1 MPHIH
6 IKHCFRHAN
15 RCVDRLAR
23 MSFSQISNFSL
34 FDSSHVD
41 MIDVIENDLNACISI
56 DYVLN
61 FVVPLS
67 LF

>member
-6 IKHCFRHAN
+6 IKHCFRQAN

-41 MIDVIENDLNACISI
+41 MIDVIENDLNGCISI
-56 DYVLN
+56 DYVLK

>member
-6 IKHCFRHAN
+6 IKHCFRQAN

-41 MIDVIENDLNACISI
+41 MIDVIENDLNGMYFDRLCPELCSSA
-56 DYVLN
+56 
-61 FVVPLS
+61 
-67 LF
+67 